1 MNGTVLLVSVVARNL
16 KKFERLQAFFV
27 NEPFLA
33 VWKRLD
39 DADEFTY
46 MSELLKS
53 LEYLVKG
60 REVIDL
66 VEIEL

>member
-33 VWKRLD
+33 VRKRLD
-39 DADEFTY
+39 DADEFTHV
-46 MSELLKS
+46 SELLKS